1 MMGGEKPSIIV
12 TGIAGNLG
20 LRLLPLLAD
29 YQVIGL
35 DLNPP
40 ETSHPLRFLR
50 MDLGLEQSCREFF
63 LLLRETRPVA
73 VIHLAFVLDPV
84 RTGVLDLDQMWQ
96 INVAGTA
103 RVMEAITEANRDDSI
118 VGRFIF
124 PSSVSAYGSDL
135 PKPVSEDFPLGA
147 HTLPYA
153 IHKMEADKVVQQ
165 RSPALRSCSVYM
177 LRPHIFAGAS
187 VENYMLGAFRGTPN
201 GRSKRAAKMRKQGKR
216 LPCLL
221 PFGIQYL
228 EHRLQFV
235 HVDDMARLMA
245 YIVHKTEPESQRLT
259 VLNVAGRGEPLSFA
273 RCLEIAQAK
282 LIQVPGKRAMGAVLR
297 TLWKL
302 GISSIP
308 PEAMPY
314 MTGEYLM
321 DTGKLQAFLGPEYEH
336 TIQYT
341 IADGFADSFAPQ
353 APSASAHPAQPSSA
367 DESHSARR

>member
-40 ETSHPLRFLR
+40 QTSHPLRYLR

-63 LLLRETRPVA
+63 LLLREARPVA

-201 GRSKRAAKMRKQGKR
+201 GRSKRAAKMRQQGKR

-221 PFGIQYL
+221 PFGTEYL

-235 HVDDMARLMA
+235 HVDDIARLMA
-245 YIVHKTEPESQRLT
+245 YIVHKTEQESQRLT
-259 VLNVAGRGEPLSFA
+259 VLNVAGRGEPLTFA
-273 RCLEIAQAK
+273 RCLEIAQAR

-321 DTGKLQAFLGPEYEH
+321 DTGKLQAFLGPEYER

-341 IADGFADSFAPQ
+341 IRDGFADSFASQVPP
-353 APSASAHPAQPSSA
+353 AAAHPAQPSPA
-367 DESHSARR
+367 DESRSAPD